1 MVRYFILSKSLDA
14 LAYTYIVA
22 NDWQSFSRVTHSCT
36 ILFPISYFW
45 GKRNYSR
52 KCFKWSVMFLY
63 LQYLIRR
70 PQAMWIA
77 VYYFTLI
84 SLGVCCWHGYYTR
97 TVSVTKHCFTPPFS
111 IRHLSEDWITISMI
125 PNQHIMFLWNLYE
138 TVALQ
143 ETGAELYFDMHT
155 ETLGNH
161 LKTYHNNGWPKQ
173 YTF

>member
-1 MVRYFILSKSLDA
+1 MIGSHSPGLH
-14 LAYTYIVA
+14 IVS
-22 NDWQSFSRVTHSCT
+22 QFF
-36 ILFPISYFW
+36 FPSQFW
-45 GKRNYSR
+45 GKRNYFR

-77 VYYFTLI
+77 VSHFTLI
-84 SLGVCCWHGYYTR
+84 SLGVCCWHDYTR
-97 TVSVTKHCFTPPFS
+97 TISVRKHCFAPPFS

-125 PNQHIMFLWNLYE
+125 PNQHIMFLWNLYDTVLE
-138 TVALQ
+138 VALQ

-155 ETLGNH
+155 ETLENH